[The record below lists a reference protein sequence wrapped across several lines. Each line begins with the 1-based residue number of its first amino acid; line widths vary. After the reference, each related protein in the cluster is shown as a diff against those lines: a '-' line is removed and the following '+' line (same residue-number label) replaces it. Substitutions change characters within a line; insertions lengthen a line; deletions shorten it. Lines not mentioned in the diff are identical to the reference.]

1 VPAHFGVETPA
12 QLAESIHRREIP
24 MRAVISLA
32 PVVYAEAADD
42 AVAAEIV
49 DHLAAEVVDLAR
61 VALERLGLTDETVE
75 VMLGGGMFR
84 SGDPRLLGA
93 IDRGLR
99 GVGPGLSARVTDS
112 PPIVGAALLGL
123 DEVGGS
129 SEAAARVRA
138 ELGAAVDRLEHSAG
152 GDDDV
157 PAGAY
162 LEVE

>member
-1 VPAHFGVETPA
+1 
-12 QLAESIHRREIP
+12 
-24 MRAVISLA
+24 MRAVIGLA
-32 PVVYAEAADD
+32 PVVFAEAADD
-42 AVAAEIV
+42 PVAAEIV
-49 DHLAAEVVDLAR
+49 DHLAAEVVNLAR

-75 VMLGGGMFR
+75 VMLGGGLFR
-84 SGDPRLLGA
+84 SRDRRLLEE

-123 DEVGGS
+123 DEVGGDGD
-129 SEAAARVRA
+129 AAARLRA
-138 ELGAAVDRLEHSAG
+138 ELGAAVDRLEHGTG